1 MRIELKCTKCGSNRF
16 SLDQRMHD
24 RSLINCEDCG
34 YEIGTLER
42 LKEMVAA
49 EVLKHSSQSSPSQ
62 SS

>member
-1 MRIELKCTKCGSNRF
+1 
-16 SLDQRMHD
+16 MHD